1 MATRQ
6 GLDASIV
13 NRLGADEQAL
23 FFAVKAEF
31 DTSDIRIW
39 SGIDDLVIESETYTG
54 GGTLLT
60 VGNTED
66 NVELKSNGLV
76 VSLSG
81 MDTTVVDYAL
91 TENYQNRPI
100 TVFLG
105 YVMGG
110 TNEVAGTLTL
120 FKGRM
125 TSLVINDTPEGST
138 VTIDAENR
146 LVDLDRPSNLRYT
159 KESQNFLHSGDTGF
173 NRVASLQDKQINWG
187 KSSENA
193 GGGGGG
199 GPSRGEN
206 EAGQI
211 PNRDVFRQ

>member
-6 GLDASIV
+6 GLDASIA

-23 FFAVKAEF
+23 FFAIKAEF
-31 DTSDIRIW
+31 DTDDILVW
-39 SGIDDLVIESETYTG
+39 SGIDDLVIGSDTYIG
-54 GGTLLT
+54 AGTLLSIS
-60 VGNTED
+60 NSED
-66 NVELKSNGLV
+66 NLELTSNGLV
-76 VSLSG
+76 VALSG
-81 MDTTVVDYAL
+81 MDTTVVNYAL

-100 TVFLG
+100 TIFMG

-110 TNEVAGTLTL
+110 TSEVAGTLTL

-125 TSLVINDTPEGST
+125 TSLVVNDTPQGST

-187 KSSENA
+187 KSSDTA
-193 GGGGGG
+193 GKGG
-199 GPSRGEN
+199 SSD
-206 EAGQI
+206 
-211 PNRDVFRQ
+211 RDNGFQGSNPQLK

>member
-6 GLDASIV
+6 GLDSSIV
-13 NRLGADEQAL
+13 NRLGADEQAI

-31 DTSDIRIW
+31 DTDDILVW
-39 SGIDDLVIESETYTG
+39 SGTDDLVIGSDTYTG
-54 GGTLLT
+54 AGTLLN
-60 VGNTED
+60 VSNSED
-66 NVELKSNGLV
+66 NLELKSNGLV
-76 VSLSG
+76 ISLSG
-81 MDTTVVDYAL
+81 MDSTVVTYAL

-100 TVFLG
+100 TLFLG

-110 TNEVAGTLTL
+110 TNEVAGKLTL

-125 TSLVINDTPEGST
+125 ASLVVNDTPEGST

-187 KSSENA
+187 KTSDTA
-193 GGGGGG
+193 GGSGGSGTAGG
-199 GPSRGEN
+199 QHEYQDSYRNIGR
-206 EAGQI
+206 
-211 PNRDVFRQ
+211 

>member
-31 DTSDIRIW
+31 DTDDILVW
-39 SGIDDLVIESETYTG
+39 SGTDDLVIGSETYSG
-54 GGTLLT
+54 AGTLLS
-60 VGNTED
+60 VSNSED
-66 NVELKSNGLV
+66 NLELKSNGLV
-76 VSLSG
+76 VALSG
-81 MDTTVVDYAL
+81 MDTTVVNYAL
-91 TENYQNRPI
+91 TENYQNRSI
-100 TVFLG
+100 TIFMG
-105 YVMGG
+105 FVMGG

-187 KSSENA
+187 KTSETA
-193 GGGGGG
+193 GGFGRG
-199 GPSRGEN
+199 GPGDGSGSVDRN
-206 EAGQI
+206 VQD
-211 PNRDVFRQ
+211 R

>member
-6 GLDASIV
+6 GLDSSIV

-31 DTSDIRIW
+31 DTDDILVW
-39 SGIDDLVIESETYTG
+39 SGTDDLVIGSDTYTG
-54 GGTLLT
+54 AGTLLN
-60 VGNTED
+60 VSNSED
-66 NVELKSNGLV
+66 NLELKSNGLV
-76 VSLSG
+76 ISLSG
-81 MDTTVVDYAL
+81 MDSTVVTYAL

-100 TVFLG
+100 TLFLG

-125 TSLVINDTPEGST
+125 ASLVVNDTPEGST

-187 KSSENA
+187 KSSGSS
-193 GGGGGG
+193 GGGG
-199 GPSRGEN
+199 SIGEDEYN
-206 EAGQI
+206 QSYR
-211 PNRDVFRQ
+211 NQTR